1 MPTTGALLAL
11 HSADVT
17 LVLDAADGRLP
28 EVVHWGA
35 ALGELDPDGLAAL
48 VAAGVAPIAPNSPD
62 APVRVALVPE
72 GRTGW
77 QGRPGLT
84 GSRDGRDWSPDWRL
98 ASVTVDGE
106 PAPEW
111 ANLGP
116 CAVVYRAED
125 TAAALAL
132 TLEVELLDGGLIRA
146 RASVKNTGDEPY
158 RVDELVVAF
167 PVPMRAREVLD
178 FAGRW
183 SKERVPQRAP
193 LRVGTHRR
201 EARHGRT
208 GADSAYLL
216 HLGTP
221 GFGFADGEVWAVH
234 TAWSGNHVHY
244 AERLSSG
251 EQVIGGG
258 ELLLPGEGT
267 LAAGESY
274 AAPWVYA
281 DYGIGLDA
289 VARRFHRWLRARP
302 GHPASD
308 RPVTLNVWEA
318 VYFDHR
324 LDRLTAL
331 AEAAASVGVER
342 FVLDDGWFGSRRDD
356 TSGLGDWVVSPDVW
370 PDGLHPLIARVN
382 ELGMQFGLWVE
393 PEMVSLDS
401 DVARAHPEWIMRPA
415 DRLPIEARHQQVLN
429 LGLPGAYAHVRDQLL
444 ALLDDYPIAYLKWDH
459 NRDLVDAG
467 TAPGGAPGVHRQTL
481 AFYRLVDEL
490 KAAHPG
496 LEIESCASGGGR
508 VDLEVMARCD
518 RVWVSDCIDPR
529 ERQAMLR
536 WTTQLLPP
544 ELLGSHIASGR
555 SHTTGRSHDLAFR
568 AATAVWGHLGIEW
581 DLTQASPA
589 ELDELRGWVAWY
601 KENRGLLL
609 GGELVRVD
617 VPDAGLLV
625 HGVVT
630 PERGLYEICATELP
644 AVGNVGRLV
653 LPGLDP
659 DACYRVRALRTPPLP
674 PTAVAPWMLA
684 ADGVVLTGRAL
695 ACVGVRASYLPPEQ
709 SFLIEATRL

>member
-1 MPTTGALLAL
+1 MATTGTQLAL
-11 HSADVT
+11 HSDDVS
-17 LVLDAADGRLP
+17 LVLDASDGRLP

-35 ALGELDPDGLAAL
+35 ALGHLYADDLAAL
-48 VAAGVAPIAPNSPD
+48 VLAGTAPIAPNSPD
-62 APVRVALVPE
+62 APVRVSLVPE

-98 ASVTVDGE
+98 TSITVDGE
-106 PAPEW
+106 PAPER

-125 TAAALAL
+125 AGALLAL
-132 TLEVELLDGGLIRA
+132 TLEVELLQGGLVRT
-146 RASVKNTGDEPY
+146 RASVTNTGDEPY
-158 RVDELVVAF
+158 RVDELLVAF

-183 SKERVPQRAP
+183 SKERVPQRTP

-251 EQVIGGG
+251 DQVIGGG

-267 LAAGESY
+267 LHAGESY

-281 DYGIGLDA
+281 NYGIGLDA
-289 VARRFHRWLRARP
+289 VAHRFHRWLRSRP

-393 PEMVSLDS
+393 PEMVNLDS
-401 DVARAHPEWIMRPA
+401 EVARAHPEWVMQPSG
-415 DRLPIEARHQQVLN
+415 RLPLESRHQQVLN
-429 LGLPGAYAHVRDQLL
+429 LGIPEAYAHVRDQLL
-444 ALLDDYPIAYLKWDH
+444 SLLAEYPIAYLKWDH
-459 NRDLVDAG
+459 NRDLIDAG

-490 KAAHPG
+490 KAAHHG
-496 LEIESCASGGGR
+496 LEIESCSSGGAR
-508 VDLEVMARCD
+508 IDLEVMARCD
-518 RVWVSDCIDPR
+518 RVWVSDCIDPL
-529 ERQAMLR
+529 ERQSMLR

-555 SHTTGRSHDLAFR
+555 SHTTGRQHDLSFR

-589 ELDELRGWVAWY
+589 ETEELTGWVDWY
-601 KENRGLLL
+601 KANRGLLL

-630 PERGLYEICATELP
+630 NERALYEVCATELP
-644 AVGNVGRLV
+644 SVTNVGRLV
-653 LPGLDP
+653 LPGLDA
-659 DACYRVRALRTPPLP
+659 DARYRVRMLRMPLLP
-674 PTAVAPWMLA
+674 PPAVAPWAWA

-695 ACVGVRASYLPPEQ
+695 ASVGVRASYLPPEQ
-709 SFLIEATRL
+709 SFLIEATRV